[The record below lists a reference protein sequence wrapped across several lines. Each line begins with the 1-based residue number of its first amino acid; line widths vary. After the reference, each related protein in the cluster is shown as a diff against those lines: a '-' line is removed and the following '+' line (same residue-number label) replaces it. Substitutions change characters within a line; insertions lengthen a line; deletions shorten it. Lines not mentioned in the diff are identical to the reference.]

1 MDSQVKLLL
10 LLVVCFAMKLLVM
23 DMSTT
28 SVTISF
34 EDLTEL

>member
-23 DMSTT
+23 DMSATF
-28 SVTISF
+28 VIISF
-34 EDLTEL
+34 EDLTE